1 MPFDWTEYLVLANFL
16 STQQGTASPAEASK
30 RSAVSRAYFAV
41 FCSTRNYARDKLHYV
56 PSKKADDHER
66 LRAYLQAQGTA
77 KLADVAVALQN
88 LREWRNYCDYDDAF
102 TGLNSMVKLALDA
115 AAEAIKKLQ

>member
-1 MPFDWTEYLVLANFL
+1 MPFDWAEYLVLANFL
-16 STQQGTASPAEASK
+16 STQQGAGSPAEASK

-56 PSKKADDHER
+56 PSKKAEDHEQ
-66 LRAYLQAQGTA
+66 LRTYLQAQGTA

-88 LREWRNYCDYDDAF
+88 LREWRNYCDYDD
-102 TGLNSMVKLALDA
+102 TLRGLDIMVKLALRE
-115 AAEAIKKLQ
+115 AAEVMKKLQ